1 MIFKIPEK
9 KSSRTKT
16 FKKWIKEASVNKH
29 KTFNDAVNTYASN
42 IYYKTKNIYKISA
55 ILGHDSIQKTKEIY
69 EYMSELDYISKEM
82 NIDDIKNEKKE
93 VKIETK
99 LFKRGNLLSYK
110 KDT

>member
-1 MIFKIPEK
+1 MNE
-9 KSSRTKT
+9 
-16 FKKWIKEASVNKH
+16 H

-82 NIDDIKNEKKE
+82 NIDNIKNEKKE

-110 KDT
+110 KDK